1 MRTQIYSYLVIG
13 ASGACLY
20 FLIGSSPQVDL
31 LLIIAFSGL
40 SIAMEL
46 LSHRLSGGGSTSL
59 GFSVYLAAVLLG
71 GPVTGVIV
79 AAGASFF
86 ADLYSGK
93 PWYRTLFNVAQL
105 AISATAAGT
114 VYRQLGGEAL
124 YFVEGPMDNSW
135 VWFLAAIAS
144 AVIFAGVN
152 IALVSGALV
161 LATDRSI
168 TVVLLDFSD
177 YAKGLPLAA
186 MLGIVI
192 GQLVAIAGLPYLLLL
207 LAPFLIARQTFMI
220 YERQQHTYMDTVR
233 SLVAALEATDPY
245 TSGHTQRVA
254 AYARSLGERMGL
266 GATELRR
273 IEWAALLHDIGKIAL
288 KNETLCKPSSLTED
302 EYSEVKKHP
311 QVAATIL
318 GEVDF
323 LGDITPLVASHHERM
338 DGKGYPRGLV
348 GEEIPLAARIITVA
362 DAFDAMTSCRS
373 YRSKAS
379 VEDAVLELQKA
390 TDGHLDPRCVEHFV
404 AVLKEGVINPS
415 RWNADGGSNA

>member
-13 ASGACLY
+13 MSGVCLY
-20 FLIGSSPQVDL
+20 FVIGGSPQLDL
-31 LLIIAFSGL
+31 LLIIAFSVL
-40 SIAMEL
+40 SIVTEL
-46 LSHRLSGGGSTSL
+46 LSQRLLGGGSTSL
-59 GFSVYLAAVLLG
+59 AFSVYLVAVLLG
-71 GPVTGVIV
+71 GPIAGVIV
-79 AAGASFF
+79 AAATSLS
-86 ADLYSGK
+86 ADIYSGK
-93 PWYRTLFNVAQL
+93 PWYRRLFNVGQL
-105 AISATAAGT
+105 VISAAAAGT
-114 VYRQLGGEAL
+114 AYHQLGGEAL
-124 YFVEGPMDNSW
+124 YFVEAPPDNSFA
-135 VWFLAAIAS
+135 WFLAAITA
-144 AVIFAGVN
+144 AVLFAAIN
-152 IALVSGALV
+152 AAFVSGALV
-161 LATDRSI
+161 LATGESIRS
-168 TVVLLDFSD
+168 VLSDVFS
-177 YAKGLPLAA
+177 YTKGLPLAA

-192 GQLVAIAGLPYLLLL
+192 AQLVAIAGLPYLLLL

-220 YERQQHTYMDTVR
+220 YQRQQHTYMDTVR

-266 GATELRR
+266 GDVELRR

-311 QVAATIL
+311 QVAANIL

-338 DGKGYPRGLV
+338 DGKGYPLGLV

-373 YRSKAS
+373 YRSTAS
-379 VEDAVLELQKA
+379 VEEAVLELQKA

-404 AVLKEGVINPS
+404 AALNAGIINPP
-415 RWNADGGSNA
+415 RLKADGEPNA